1 MSAEKKQKR
10 ESQRPYFATAARGT
24 EGVLRDELRE
34 LGVPLV
40 KATRGG
46 VHFGGDF
53 SAAMRVCLH
62 SRVAVRVLE
71 NLARFDAVDAK
82 QLYDSTRRIAWER
95 LLRPS
100 STLAVRTNLRNSALR
115 HSTFVSLKV
124 KDAIVDRLRDRFG
137 MRPNVDR
144 RNPDV
149 HVIVHL
155 VKNRA
160 ELFVD
165 LSGEPLHR
173 RGYRAT
179 GGDAPLKE
187 TLAAA
192 ILRFCGWRPNRSL
205 VDPMCGSGTFVIEAA
220 MIAQGMA
227 PGLRRKQFG
236 FEKWAC
242 HDAARERQIAGLR
255 NRAVEMRNTNR
266 ESTFILGRD
275 KDARALADA
284 RRNARR
290 AGVQARWEVGPI
302 SDLRLCCAPGWVV
315 TNPPYGVRLSSG
327 DRLVSEMARRFRRLS
342 GFRVC
347 ALVSNRALPEAMELH
362 PTIEHELWNGDIE
375 CRLFCWDVD

>member
-1 MSAEKKQKR
+1 VSTEREPKR
-10 ESQRPYFATAARGT
+10 EPKRSYFATAARGT

-53 SAAMRVCLH
+53 SSAMRVCLH
-62 SRVAVRVLE
+62 SRSAVRVLE
-71 NLARFDAVDAK
+71 NLARFNAADAK
-82 QLYDSTRRIAWER
+82 QLYDGSRLVSWER
-95 LLRPS
+95 FLRPS
-100 STLAVRTNLRNSALR
+100 STLAVRTNLRDSTLR

-137 MRPNVDR
+137 KRPNVDR
-144 RNPDV
+144 QNPDV
-149 HVIVHL
+149 QVTVHL

-165 LSGEPLHR
+165 LSGESLHR
-173 RGYRAT
+173 RGYRSK
-179 GGDAPLKE
+179 GGEAPLKE

-192 ILRFCGWRPNRSL
+192 ILRFCGWRPNRTF

-220 MIAQGMA
+220 MITQGIA
-227 PGLRRKQFG
+227 SGLHRKRFG
-236 FEKWAC
+236 FERWAC
-242 HDAARERQIAGLR
+242 HDAERKRQIADLR
-255 NRAVEMRNTNR
+255 KRAVEMQNTNH
-266 ESTFILGRD
+266 ESTFILGCD
-275 KDARALADA
+275 KDAQVLAVA

-290 AGVQARWEVGPI
+290 AGVRAQWEVGEI
-302 SDLRLCCAPGWVV
+302 SDLRLRCAPGWVV
-315 TNPPYGVRLSSG
+315 TNPPYGVRLSGG

-347 ALVSNRALPEAMELH
+347 ALVSDRKLPKAMGLH
-362 PTIEHELWNGDIE
+362 PKIEHELWNGEIE
-375 CRLFCWDVD
+375 CRLFCWDIE